1 MRAAKKLR
9 YDAENDWARNVVGE
23 IGRMRGYKITFFA
36 SFHREGRKSAR
47 ALPAT
52 LPKAVQNGDLPEE
65 PLGTIAEKISH
76 SLRRRKGRQHCHGFP
91 MPAFGE
97 FTESGHDKFIHWEVM
112 KTSNKHRIN
121 LALSPDNPLQKEAL
135 AVLTKAPPGTRT
147 TLICQALCAYQNNE
161 ALVEKLRSVIREEL
175 SKASIQETPKSE
187 PPEKAVADNRKA
199 LDLIRSLQGD

>member
-1 MRAAKKLR
+1 
-9 YDAENDWARNVVGE
+9 
-23 IGRMRGYKITFFA
+23 
-36 SFHREGRKSAR
+36 
-47 ALPAT
+47 
-52 LPKAVQNGDLPEE
+52 
-65 PLGTIAEKISH
+65 
-76 SLRRRKGRQHCHGFP
+76 

-97 FTESGHDKFIHWEVM
+97 FTESGQVKFIHWEVM

-135 AVLTKAPPGTRT
+135 SGLTKAPPGTRT

-199 LDLIRSLQGD
+199 LDFIRGLQGD